1 MGANISV
8 IDRIALVTG
17 PTQLNGSSV
26 VAMDLRA
33 GAAMVLA
40 GLAADGV
47 TIISEAQRI
56 ERGYEKIVEKL
67 NALGAKMDRIEDPDS
82 VCPRPDTGA
91 F

>member
-1 MGANISV
+1 
-8 IDRIALVTG
+8 
-17 PTQLNGSSV
+17 
-26 VAMDLRA
+26 MDLRA

-47 TIISEAQRI
+47 THISEAQRI

-67 NALGAKMDRIEDPDS
+67 TALGAKIERTDDADLS
-82 VCPRPDTGA
+82 QRPYICS